1 MSNRLILAAAGSGKT
16 TYLVNEALKIKDTKV
31 LITTYTDAN
40 EQEIKKKFY
49 EINGCVPENVTIQT
63 WFSFLIQHGVKP
75 YQSVL
80 YDGEIKGLL
89 LVNTKS
95 GFRYRTR
102 TGQPVYFGEHNVR
115 HHYFSESGFIYSDKL
130 SKFAV
135 KINELT
141 DGLIIKRI

>member
-75 YQSVL
+75 
-80 YDGEIKGLL
+80 DKRP
-89 LVNTKS
+89 T
-95 GFRYRTR
+95 
-102 TGQPVYFGEHNVR
+102 
-115 HHYFSESGFIYSDKL
+115 FSKY
-130 SKFAV
+130 
-135 KINELT
+135 KI
-141 DGLIIKRI
+141 RISL